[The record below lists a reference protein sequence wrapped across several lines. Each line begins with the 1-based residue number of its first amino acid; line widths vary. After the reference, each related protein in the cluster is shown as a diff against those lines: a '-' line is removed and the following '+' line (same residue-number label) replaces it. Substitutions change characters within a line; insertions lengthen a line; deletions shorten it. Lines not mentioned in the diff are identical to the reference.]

1 LGVVIVRL
9 HYLLFSLLNATIG
22 AKGSED
28 FSPEVDNDHKTGE
41 YPMRFVPIAA
51 LALSVLAVTGCTR
64 WSMNHHLNN
73 AYSAYDRGNCEQVML
88 ELSKVER
95 ASRARPYVWPEVSM
109 MRGQCLERQKMFVD
123 AAQTYQF
130 IIASYPNSEY
140 AYRARARLET
150 LQSLGHYPTRSAA
163 AVVRP
168 TRF

>member
-1 LGVVIVRL
+1 
-9 HYLLFSLLNATIG
+9 
-22 AKGSED
+22 
-28 FSPEVDNDHKTGE
+28 
-41 YPMRFVPIAA
+41 MRFVLIAA
-51 LALSVLAVTGCTR
+51 LAISVLSVTGCTR
-64 WSMNHHLNN
+64 FSMNHHLNL

-109 MRGQCLERQKMFVD
+109 MRGQCLERQKMFID

-130 IIASYPNSEY
+130 IIASYPQSEY

-163 AVVRP
+163 AVRP

>member
-1 LGVVIVRL
+1 
-9 HYLLFSLLNATIG
+9 
-22 AKGSED
+22 
-28 FSPEVDNDHKTGE
+28 
-41 YPMRFVPIAA
+41 MRFVPIAA

-130 IIASYPNSEY
+130 IISSYPNSEY
-140 AYRARARLET
+140 AFRARARLET
-150 LQSLGHYPTRSAA
+150 LQSLGHYPARSAA
-163 AVVRP
+163 AVVPP

>member
-1 LGVVIVRL
+1 
-9 HYLLFSLLNATIG
+9 
-22 AKGSED
+22 
-28 FSPEVDNDHKTGE
+28 
-41 YPMRFVPIAA
+41 MRFALIAV
-51 LALSVLAVTGCTR
+51 LALSVTGCAR

-95 ASRARPYVWPEVSM
+95 SSRARPYVWPEVSM
-109 MRGQCLERQKMFVD
+109 MRGQCLERQKLFID

-130 IIASYPNSEY
+130 IMASYPQSEY

-163 AVVRP
+163 AVRP